1 MSGRPWESAAGPI
14 SSVRAP
20 CSLLVLRTRFLP
32 TRRVVEVTW
41 ARISN
46 CRLEPER
53 TMLKPSLQL
62 RIGQQLTMTPQLQQA
77 IRLLQLPSLDLQ
89 AHVRETLE
97 TNVMLEAEDE
107 LALDAPPDAARERED
122 VPVEEKYAELD
133 GHTAAGDQREEPEVE
148 IADEAWGEQ
157 TSGPSD
163 SPWSGE
169 DDRSGDF
176 SDQHGQ
182 TLQEQLIE
190 QLELAKLS
198 PVDLAIARVITDA
211 ITDDGYLKDDLEEVR
226 LSLLPEIE
234 ATIADVERVLAAV
247 RSLEP
252 AGVGARNLGECIA
265 LQLRQLHP
273 DTRAR
278 DIAIRVAL
286 EHLDLVAG
294 QQLVL
299 LRRQLRCSEG
309 DLEMALALVRS
320 CHPRPGAAVNPA
332 QAEYV
337 IPDVFVRRTDHGWI
351 GEINQ
356 ATVPRVRVNQSY
368 ANLIS
373 RAPDHAMLRTQ
384 LQEARWL
391 MRSLEIRN
399 ETLVKVARCI
409 VQRQTSFFE
418 IGEEAME
425 PLILKDVAEA
435 VEMHESTISRV
446 TTAKYMHTPRGVFEF
461 RYFFSSHVAAADGT
475 EMSST
480 AIRAKLRKLI
490 SQENP
495 DNPLSDAKLAE
506 ILSQEGIPVARRTVA
521 KYREGM
527 QIAPSNERKRAAAR
541 AS

>member
-1 MSGRPWESAAGPI
+1 
-14 SSVRAP
+14 
-20 CSLLVLRTRFLP
+20 
-32 TRRVVEVTW
+32 
-41 ARISN
+41 
-46 CRLEPER
+46 
-53 TMLKPSLQL
+53 MLKASLQL

-77 IRLLQLPSLDLQ
+77 IRLLQLPSLELQ
-89 AHVRETLE
+89 AHVRGTLE
-97 TNVMLEAEDE
+97 SNVMLEADDD
-107 LALDAPPDAARERED
+107 LAADAPEAGRE
-122 VPVEEKYAELD
+122 PEEPGEEQYAELD
-133 GHTAAGDQREEPEVE
+133 GNTTPAGQREEPEVE
-148 IADEAWGEQ
+148 IADQAWGEHAG
-157 TSGPSD
+157 GPAD
-163 SPWSGE
+163 SPWSGD

-198 PVDLAIARVITDA
+198 PVDLAIARVIADA
-211 ITDDGYLKDDLEEVR
+211 ITDDGYLQDDLEEIR
-226 LSLLPEIE
+226 LSLRPEID
-234 ATIADVERVLAAV
+234 ASLADVERALAAV
-247 RSLEP
+247 QSLEP
-252 AGVGARNLGECIA
+252 AGVGARSLGECIA

-273 DTRAR
+273 DTPGRGV
-278 DIAIRVAL
+278 AIRVAL

-299 LRRQLRCSEG
+299 LRRQLRCSES

-320 CHPRPGAAVNPA
+320 CHPRPGAAVNPVH
-332 QAEYV
+332 AEYI
-337 IPDVFVRRTDHGWI
+337 IPDVFVRRTDHGWTV
-351 GEINQ
+351 EINQ
-356 ATVPRVRVNQSY
+356 STVPRVRVNQSY

-373 RAPDHAMLRTQ
+373 RAPDHAMLRSQ

-399 ETLVKVARCI
+399 ETLIKVARCI

-418 IGEEAME
+418 LGEEAME

-480 AIRAKLRKLI
+480 AIRAKIRKLI

-495 DNPLSDAKLAE
+495 ENPWSDSKLAE

-527 QIAPSNERKRAAAR
+527 QIAPSNERRRAAAR

>member
-1 MSGRPWESAAGPI
+1 
-14 SSVRAP
+14 
-20 CSLLVLRTRFLP
+20 
-32 TRRVVEVTW
+32 
-41 ARISN
+41 
-46 CRLEPER
+46 
-53 TMLKPSLQL
+53 MLKPSLQL

-97 TNVMLEAEDE
+97 TNVMLEADDE
-107 LALDAPPDAARERED
+107 LPDTAPDVLREREE
-122 VPVEEKYAELD
+122 VSPPVEEKYAEID
-133 GHTAAGDQREEPEVE
+133 GHATTSDQREEPEVE

-163 SPWSGE
+163 SSWSGD

-176 SDQHGQ
+176 SDQHSQ

-190 QLELAKLS
+190 QLELARLS
-198 PVDLAIARVITDA
+198 PIDLAIARVIADA
-211 ITDDGYLKDDLEEVR
+211 ITDDGYLEDDLEDVR
-226 LSLLPEIE
+226 QSLRPEID
-234 ATIADVERVLAAV
+234 ASTADVERVLAAV
-247 RSLEP
+247 QSLEP
-252 AGVGARNLGECIA
+252 AGVGARSLGECIA
-265 LQLRQLHP
+265 LQLRQLHKGTP
-273 DTRAR
+273 GR

-286 EHLDLVAG
+286 EHLDLVAS
-294 QQLVL
+294 QQHVL
-299 LRRQLRCSEG
+299 LRRQLRCSEA

-320 CHPRPGAAVNPA
+320 CHPRPGAAVNPS

-351 GEINQ
+351 VEINQ

-373 RAPDHAMLRTQ
+373 RTPDHAMLRTQ

-409 VQRQTSFFE
+409 VQRQTAFFE

-461 RYFFSSHVAAADGT
+461 RYFFSSHVEAADGS

-480 AIRAKLRKLI
+480 AIRAKIKKLI

-495 DNPLSDAKLAE
+495 ENPWSDAKLAE

>member
-1 MSGRPWESAAGPI
+1 
-14 SSVRAP
+14 
-20 CSLLVLRTRFLP
+20 
-32 TRRVVEVTW
+32 
-41 ARISN
+41 
-46 CRLEPER
+46 
-53 TMLKPSLQL
+53 MLKPSLQL

-97 TNVMLEAEDE
+97 TNVMLEAED
-107 LALDAPPDAARERED
+107 DVSVDMPPDLPRERDE
-122 VPVEEKYAELD
+122 PAALEEKYVALD
-133 GHTAAGDQREEPEVE
+133 GHTPIGDQRDEPEVE

-157 TSGPSD
+157 TTGASD
-163 SPWSGE
+163 TSWSGD
-169 DDRSGDF
+169 DDRSSDF

-190 QLELAKLS
+190 QLELAHLS

-211 ITDDGYLKDDLEEVR
+211 ITDDGYLKDDLEDVR

-234 ATIADVERVLAAV
+234 ATSADVERVLAAV
-247 RSLEP
+247 QSLEP
-252 AGVGARNLGECIA
+252 AGVGARNLGECLA
-265 LQLRQLHP
+265 LQLRQLHEGTP
-273 DTRAR
+273 GR

-286 EHLDLVAG
+286 EHLDLVAS
-294 QQLVL
+294 QQHVL
-299 LRRQLRCSEG
+299 LRRHLRCSES

-320 CHPRPGAAVNPA
+320 CHPRPGAAVNPS

-337 IPDVFVRRTDHGWI
+337 IPDVFVRRTEHGWI
-351 GEINQ
+351 VEINQ

-373 RAPDHAMLRTQ
+373 RTPDHAMLRTQ

-399 ETLVKVARCI
+399 ETLIKVARCI
-409 VQRQTSFFE
+409 VQRQTAFFE
-418 IGEEAME
+418 VGEEAME

-461 RYFFSSHVAAADGT
+461 RYFFSSHVEAADGT
-475 EMSST
+475 EMSSI
-480 AIRAKLRKLI
+480 AIRAKIKKLI
-490 SQENP
+490 SQEKPENP
-495 DNPLSDAKLAE
+495 CSDSKLAE

>member
-1 MSGRPWESAAGPI
+1 MPRSSPSSRSRPRARAKRPRRWRRNTP
-14 SSVRAP
+14 SSTA
-20 CSLLVLRTRFLP
+20 T
-32 TRRVVEVTW
+32 
-41 ARISN
+41 
-46 CRLEPER
+46 
-53 TMLKPSLQL
+53 PS
-62 RIGQQLTMTPQLQQA
+62 PPA
-77 IRLLQLPSLDLQ
+77 
-89 AHVRETLE
+89 
-97 TNVMLEAEDE
+97 DE
-107 LALDAPPDAARERED
+107 
-122 VPVEEKYAELD
+122 
-133 GHTAAGDQREEPEVE
+133 REEPEVE

-169 DDRSGDF
+169 DRSGDF

-198 PVDLAIARVITDA
+198 PIDLAIARVIADA
-211 ITDDGYLKDDLEEVR
+211 ITDDGYLHDDLEEVR
-226 LSLLPEIE
+226 LSLRPEIE
-234 ATIADVERVLAAV
+234 ASYEDVERVLAAV
-247 RSLEP
+247 QSLEP
-252 AGVGARNLGECIA
+252 AGVGARSLGECIA

-273 DTRAR
+273 DTAAR

-286 EHLDLVAG
+286 EHLDLVAN

-337 IPDVFVRRTDHGWI
+337 IPDVFVRRTEHGWTV
-351 GEINQ
+351 EINQ

-368 ANLIS
+368 ANAIS

-399 ETLVKVARCI
+399 ETLIKVARCI

-418 IGEEAME
+418 QGEEAME

-461 RYFFSSHVAAADGT
+461 RYFFSSHVEAADGT

-480 AIRAKLRKLI
+480 AIRAKIKKLI

-495 DNPLSDAKLAE
+495 ENPWSDSKLAE
-506 ILSQEGIPVARRTVA
+506 ILSRRAFRSPGARSPN
-521 KYREGM
+521 
-527 QIAPSNERKRAAAR
+527 IAR
-541 AS
+541 ACRSRPPTSASARKSAHRKDFRVSSVCSDRRISCSSISAVIMSKSLPPSAATSSRNSREFPGISSNSSTYTAYSRWRSCATRPRPRSCCAGTRFTPTPPTATCMPRSTRSRTSSTAA